1 MDLVTGAK
9 TVYVATTH
17 CDKKGKSKLVK
28 TCTLPLTGA
37 EVTDVIVTEFCV
49 VRKIDGVMTLCEIA
63 PEVTVDELVA
73 HTDMTLK
80 IADTVLPMEG
90 CK

>member
-1 MDLVTGAK
+1 MSLALVRSRA
-9 TVYVATTH
+9 
-17 CDKKGKSKLVK
+17 LVG
-28 TCTLPLTGA
+28 L
-37 EVTDVIVTEFCV
+37 D
-49 VRKIDGVMTLCEIA
+49 A
-63 PEVTVDELVA
+63 PEVTVEELVA